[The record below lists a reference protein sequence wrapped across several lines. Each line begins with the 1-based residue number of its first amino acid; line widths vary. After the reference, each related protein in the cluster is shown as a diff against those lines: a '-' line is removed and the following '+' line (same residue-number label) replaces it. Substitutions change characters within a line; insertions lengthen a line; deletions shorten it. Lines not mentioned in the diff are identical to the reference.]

1 MPRSQKENERI
12 RQLAKEN
19 IRSAAM
25 RLFIKQGYHATS
37 ISDVAKEAGISKGLL
52 YNYYKGKE
60 ELLATMAEARIGE
73 LIEVM
78 EGATAF
84 ETPSEQ
90 LRFIIEGAID
100 NVYQKPEL
108 FRFYLHLQTQPEAD
122 QELIKYSNMLIEESA
137 RQFELQCE
145 MFEKLG
151 VKEPRKRSLYFSSTL
166 QGIMLMI
173 STYPQQFPI
182 EEVKTQMIR
191 EFCFLSSNKSTQ
203 HQHLHLLPRRDKPD
217 Q

>member
-108 FRFYLHLQTQPEAD
+108 FRFYLHLQTQPVAD
-122 QELIKYSNMLIEESA
+122 QELIKYSKMLIEESA

-191 EFCFLSSNKSTQ
+191 EFCFLSSE
-203 HQHLHLLPRRDKPD
+203 
-217 Q
+217 